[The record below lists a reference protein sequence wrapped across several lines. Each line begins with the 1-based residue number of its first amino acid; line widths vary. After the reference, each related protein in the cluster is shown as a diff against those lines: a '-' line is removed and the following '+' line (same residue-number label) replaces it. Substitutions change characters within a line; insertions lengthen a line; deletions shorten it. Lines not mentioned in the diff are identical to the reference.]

1 MLSRALRQTA
11 TSSIAKRAF
20 STAPL
25 EFSLPPLGFEFGAL
39 EPYISEEIMTI
50 HYTKHHQTY
59 INNLNVA
66 LKSYAEAEAKK
77 DIAKMIS
84 LEGAIKFNGGGNVNH
99 TLFWENLAPNGTGG
113 GGEPSGELAKAID
126 NRVSFHVFTGPFEC
140 IVNRRYFFDLVGEL

>member
-77 DIAKMIS
+77 GYCQDDFPR
-84 LEGAIKFNGGGNVNH
+84 GCNQVQRR
-99 TLFWENLAPNGTGG
+99 WERQPHFVL
-113 GGEPSGELAKAID
+113 GEPCTKR
-126 NRVSFHVFTGPFEC
+126 NW
-140 IVNRRYFFDLVGEL
+140 RRR